1 MRKILLTWIKKIVSF
16 LSILPIRLNSNIKI
30 KNVLFIKTKVYVA
43 KTSHIEMSESV
54 IINNSI
60 NIRGKNNSFIALNC
74 SLTSSQIL
82 IDGDECHII
91 LQEGTSIRDSKF
103 VIRGSSCTICI
114 GKNSTIGSNGE
125 FVCMG
130 IDNSLTIGEGCMI
143 ADSVDIWATDS
154 HPLMDKK
161 SGTILNSSVP
171 VIVGNHV
178 WIGKWASVL
187 KGVRIGDDS
196 VVGMKSIVT
205 HDMEPSCIYAGIP
218 AKKIKET
225 ITWDRNFI
233 KQ

>member
-1 MRKILLTWIKKIVSF
+1 MKKIFVNWLKKIVSF
-16 LSILPIRLNSNIKI
+16 LSLLPIRLNSNIKI
-30 KNVLFIKTKVYVA
+30 KNVLFLKTKVTVA
-43 KTSHIEMSESV
+43 KTSHMAISESV

-74 SLTSSQIL
+74 SFTSSEIL

-103 VIRGSSCTICI
+103 VIRGSRCKICI
-114 GKNSTIGSNGE
+114 GKNSAIGSNGE

-143 ADSVDIWATDS
+143 AYSVDIWATDS
-154 HPLMDKK
+154 HPIMDKK
-161 SGTILNSSVP
+161 SGTILNSSTSVT
-171 VIVGNHV
+171 VGNHV
-178 WIGKWASVL
+178 WIGKGASVL

-225 ITWDRNFI
+225 ITWDRKFI

>member
-16 LSILPIRLNSNIKI
+16 LSLLPIRLNSNIKI

-43 KTSHIEMSESV
+43 KTSHIDMSESV

-60 NIRGKNNSFIALNC
+60 SIRGKNNSFIALNC
-74 SLTSSQIL
+74 SFTSSELL

-103 VIRGSSCTICI
+103 VIRGSRCKICI
-114 GKNSTIGSNGE
+114 GKNSTIGSGE

-130 IDNSLTIGEGCMI
+130 IDNSLTIGERCMI

-154 HPLMDKK
+154 HPIMDKNT
-161 SGTILNSSVP
+161 GTLLNPSTSVT
-171 VIVGNHV
+171 VGNHV
-178 WIGKWASVL
+178 WIGKGASVL

-205 HDMEPSCIYAGIP
+205 NDIEPSSLYAGIP
-218 AKKIKET
+218 AKKIKEF
-225 ITWDRNFI
+225 ITWNRNFI